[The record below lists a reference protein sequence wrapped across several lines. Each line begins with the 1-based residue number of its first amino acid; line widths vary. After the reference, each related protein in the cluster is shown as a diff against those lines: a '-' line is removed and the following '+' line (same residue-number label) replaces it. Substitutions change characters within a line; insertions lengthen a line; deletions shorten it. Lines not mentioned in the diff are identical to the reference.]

1 MRNSVT
7 TLDGATGRHRRWL
20 PSAAI
25 VVGLVLA
32 STALWQWFVAS
43 HRFAADTAP
52 ADIRG
57 EPITAASASLK
68 AASPAV
74 APAAVVAAPVSTTAL
89 ATPQI
94 PAAQPAPLVA
104 TAPPPADAGAGDYLA
119 VGFDKLASF
128 TFVMP
133 DEPAPANRAPAPAPP
148 TDQNPETV
156 RALDKKRVAL
166 KGFMLPLKVEGGKV
180 TEMLLLKDQ
189 SMCCFGTVPK
199 ITEWVTVKMVAQGVK
214 PIMDQT
220 VTLYGKLHVGEI
232 RENGYLVGIYQMD
245 GEKMAGPR
253 DL

>member
-1 MRNSVT
+1 MRNTMT
-7 TLDGATGRHRRWL
+7 TRERAAGRHRRWL
-20 PSAAI
+20 PATAI
-25 VVGLVLA
+25 LALLVLA
-32 STALWQWFVAS
+32 SAALWQRFAVS
-43 HRFAADTAP
+43 HRSAADTAP
-52 ADIRG
+52 VEIRG
-57 EPITAASASLK
+57 EPIIPASARPE
-68 AASPAV
+68 AASPVV
-74 APAAVVAAPVSTTAL
+74 APPPVVATSVSTTPL
-89 ATPQI
+89 ATPQS
-94 PAAQPAPLVA
+94 PAAPPAPLVA
-104 TAPPPADAGAGDYLA
+104 AIPPPADAGADDYLA

-148 TDQNPETV
+148 TDQIPETV

-166 KGFMLPLKVEGGKV
+166 KGFMLPLKVEGGRV

-220 VTLYGKLHVGEI
+220 VTLFGKLHVGEI
-232 RENGYLVGIYQMD
+232 RENGYLVGIYQLD